1 MGYDFLTKNLVRTF
15 DWNNLGQNRSISE
28 EVCINGR
35 KYLKTGV
42 ITSTTVVGNLYLV
55 YDQSVKHN
63 KYVLLVGI
71 ARQHPDDLQVK
82 RSEGIE
88 IANLKSLDTPVMQ
101 IEFDHEVTWDEFKE
115 LAEWYVVYQQPRFI
129 QTSEEIDQRNKN
141 NNLNY
146 SKKYPQDTEA
156 FKLYSTNK

>member
-1 MGYDFLTKNLVRTF
+1 MRYDFLTKNLVRTF

-42 ITSTTVVGNLYLV
+42 TTSTTVVGNLYLV
-55 YDQSVKHN
+55 YDQSVKRN

-71 ARQHPDDLQVK
+71 ARQHPNDLQVK
-82 RSEGIE
+82 RNEGIE

-101 IEFDHEVTWDEFKE
+101 IEFDHEVTWDEFE
-115 LAEWYVVYQQPRFI
+115 QLAEWYVEYQTPRFLK
-129 QTSEEIDQRNKN
+129 TSDEIKQSHKN

-146 SKKYPQDTEA
+146 STKYPQDDEA

>member
-1 MGYDFLTKNLVRTF
+1 MRYDFLTKNLVRTF
-15 DWNNLGQNRSISE
+15 DWNDLGKNRSISE

-42 ITSTTVVGNLYLV
+42 ATATTVVGNLYLV
-55 YDQSVKHN
+55 YDRSVKHN

-71 ARQHPDDLQVK
+71 ARQHPNDLHIK
-82 RSEGIE
+82 RNEGIE

-101 IEFDHEVTWDEFKE
+101 IEFDHEVTWDEFKQ
-115 LAEWYVVYQQPRFI
+115 LAEWYVEYQTPRFLK
-129 QTSEEIDQRNKN
+129 TSEEIKQSRKN

-146 SKKYPQDTEA
+146 SAKYPQDDEA

>member
-1 MGYDFLTKNLVRTF
+1 MRYDFLNKNLVRTF
-15 DWNNLGQNRSISE
+15 NWDDLCQNRSISE
-28 EVCINGR
+28 EVFINGR

-42 ITSTTVVGNLYLV
+42 TTATTIVGNLYLV

-129 QTSEEIDQRNKN
+129 QTSEEIDQRRKN

-146 SKKYPQDTEA
+146 SKKYPQDTEV

>member
-1 MGYDFLTKNLVRTF
+1 MRYDFLNKNLVRTF
-15 DWNNLGQNRSISE
+15 NWDDLCQNRSISE
-28 EVCINGR
+28 EVFINGR

-42 ITSTTVVGNLYLV
+42 TTATTIVGNLYLV

-129 QTSEEIDQRNKN
+129 QTSEEIDQRRKN

>member
-1 MGYDFLTKNLVRTF
+1 MRYDFLNKNLVRTF
-15 DWNNLGQNRSISE
+15 NWDDLCQNRSISE
-28 EVCINGR
+28 EVFINGR

-42 ITSTTVVGNLYLV
+42 TTSTTVVGNLYLV
-55 YDQSVKHN
+55 YDQSVKRN

-129 QTSEEIDQRNKN
+129 QTSEEIDQRRKN

>member
-1 MGYDFLTKNLVRTF
+1 MRYDFLNKNLVRTF
-15 DWNNLGQNRSISE
+15 NWDDLCQNRSISE
-28 EVCINGR
+28 EVFINGR
-35 KYLKTGV
+35 EYLKTGV
-42 ITSTTVVGNLYLV
+42 ATATTIVGNLYLV

-88 IANLKSLDTPVMQ
+88 IANIKSLDTPVMQ

-115 LAEWYVVYQQPRFI
+115 LAEWYVAYQQPRFI
-129 QTSEEIDQRNKN
+129 QTSEEIDQRRKN

>member
-1 MGYDFLTKNLVRTF
+1 MRYDFLTKNLVRTF
-15 DWNNLGQNRSISE
+15 DWNDLGQNRSISE

-42 ITSTTVVGNLYLV
+42 TTATTVVGNLYLV
-55 YDQSVKHN
+55 YDQSVKRN

-71 ARQHPDDLQVK
+71 ARQHPNDLQVK
-82 RSEGIE
+82 RNEGIE

-101 IEFDHEVTWDEFKE
+101 IEFDHEITWYEFKE
-115 LAEWYVVYQQPRFI
+115 LAEWYVEYQTPRFLK
-129 QTSEEIDQRNKN
+129 TREEIKQSLKNK
-141 NNLNY
+141 NLNY
-146 SKKYPQDTEA
+146 FSKYPKDAEA

>member
-1 MGYDFLTKNLVRTF
+1 MRYDFLNKNLVRTF
-15 DWNNLGQNRSISE
+15 NWDDLCQNRSISE
-28 EVCINGR
+28 EVFINGR

-42 ITSTTVVGNLYLV
+42 TTATTIVGNLYLV

-129 QTSEEIDQRNKN
+129 QTSEEIDQRSKN

>member
-1 MGYDFLTKNLVRTF
+1 MRYDFLTKNLVRTF
-15 DWNNLGQNRSISE
+15 DWNDLYQNRSISE

-42 ITSTTVVGNLYLV
+42 TTSTTIVGNLYLV

-82 RSEGIE
+82 RNEGIE

-129 QTSEEIDQRNKN
+129 QTSEEIDQRRKN

-146 SKKYPQDTEA
+146 SKK
-156 FKLYSTNK
+156 LIH

>member
-1 MGYDFLTKNLVRTF
+1 MRYDFLNKNLVRTF
-15 DWNNLGQNRSISE
+15 NWDDLCQNRSISE
-28 EVCINGR
+28 EVFINGR

-42 ITSTTVVGNLYLV
+42 ATATTIVGNLYLV

-101 IEFDHEVTWDEFKE
+101 IEFDHEVIWDEFKE
-115 LAEWYVVYQQPRFI
+115 LAEWYVAYQQPRFI
-129 QTSEEIDQRNKN
+129 QTSEEIDQRRKN

>member
-1 MGYDFLTKNLVRTF
+1 MRYDFLNKNLVRTF
-15 DWNNLGQNRSISE
+15 NWDDLCQNRSISE
-28 EVCINGR
+28 EVFINGR

-42 ITSTTVVGNLYLV
+42 ATATTVIGNLYLV
-55 YDQSVKHN
+55 YDRSVKHN

-129 QTSEEIDQRNKN
+129 QTSEEIDQRSKN

>member
-1 MGYDFLTKNLVRTF
+1 MRYDFLNKNLVRTF
-15 DWNNLGQNRSISE
+15 NWDALCQNRSISE
-28 EVCINGR
+28 EVFINGR

-42 ITSTTVVGNLYLV
+42 ATATTIVGNLYLV

-101 IEFDHEVTWDEFKE
+101 IEFDHEVIWDEFKE
-115 LAEWYVVYQQPRFI
+115 LAEWYVAYQQPRFI
-129 QTSEEIDQRNKN
+129 QTSEEIDQRRKN

>member
-1 MGYDFLTKNLVRTF
+1 MRYDFLTKNLVRTF
-15 DWNNLGQNRSISE
+15 DWNDLGQNRSISE
-28 EVCINGR
+28 ELCINGR

-42 ITSTTVVGNLYLV
+42 TTSTTVVGNLYLV

-115 LAEWYVVYQQPRFI
+115 LAEWYVAYQQPRFI
-129 QTSEEIDQRNKN
+129 QTSEEIDQRRKN

>member
-1 MGYDFLTKNLVRTF
+1 MRYDFLNKNLVRTF
-15 DWNNLGQNRSISE
+15 NWDDLCQNRSISE
-28 EVCINGR
+28 EVFINGR
-35 KYLKTGV
+35 EYLKTGV
-42 ITSTTVVGNLYLV
+42 ATATTIVGNLYLV

-115 LAEWYVVYQQPRFI
+115 LAEWYVAYQQPRFI
-129 QTSEEIDQRNKN
+129 QTSEEIDQRRKN